1 HLFCFCSARV
11 ITVLGVGR
19 FPLVFSVSLRAVPF
33 TRSSFFGGV
42 QSAELP
48 LPSVDIGVIRTFSA
62 PFPAMLSPFTPSN
75 CLPALTAPAVP

>member
-1 HLFCFCSARV
+1 M
-11 ITVLGVGR
+11 
-19 FPLVFSVSLRAVPF
+19 VFSVSPRAVPF

-42 QSAELP
+42 LSAVLP

>member
-1 HLFCFCSARV
+1 M
-11 ITVLGVGR
+11 
-19 FPLVFSVSLRAVPF
+19 
-33 TRSSFFGGV
+33 
-42 QSAELP
+42 LP